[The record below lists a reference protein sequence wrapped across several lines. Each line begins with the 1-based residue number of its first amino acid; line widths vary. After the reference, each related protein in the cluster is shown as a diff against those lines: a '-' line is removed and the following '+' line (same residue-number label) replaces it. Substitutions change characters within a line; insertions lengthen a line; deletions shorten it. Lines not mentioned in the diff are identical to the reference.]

1 MTKPGCDLRSDA
13 LMASAPMSFLQPTM
27 VPGKDQSAAREHVG
41 QLRNLPPLGLG
52 APPEPGMYVLVSGT
66 HFKSDTE
73 ESLI

>member
-1 MTKPGCDLRSDA
+1 
-13 LMASAPMSFLQPTM
+13 M